1 MKTSPRWPLAFRLLP
16 LLPLLLL
23 GVGCS
28 DDDEGKA
35 SESSAGSQAM
45 TERLPE
51 APPEEPPIEKILERR
66 WRGYIRDAG
75 QDIFKSIHPVGRA
88 TGTKLHDL
96 EVKWRN
102 DIRTNRESDILAI
115 GVRYSVTWEGPIN
128 KDGFTKLYSVYDA
141 ELERIIGTDLL
152 ATNGVTNGDVAEGV
166 GIAVGLGIQ
175 AAMSGE

>member
-1 MKTSPRWPLAFRLLP
+1 MKTFPGRPVTFRLLLLLP
-16 LLPLLLL
+16 LLFL
-23 GVGCS
+23 GSGCS
-28 DDDEGKA
+28 DEEEAKA
-35 SESSAGSQAM
+35 SESNSGTQSMAVS
-45 TERLPE
+45 EPE
-51 APPEEPPIEKILERR
+51 PPPEEPPIEKILERR
-66 WRGYIRDAG
+66 WRVYIRDAG
-75 QDIFKSIHPVGRA
+75 QDIFNSIHPVGRA

-152 ATNGVTNGDVAEGV
+152 ATNGVTNEDVGEGV